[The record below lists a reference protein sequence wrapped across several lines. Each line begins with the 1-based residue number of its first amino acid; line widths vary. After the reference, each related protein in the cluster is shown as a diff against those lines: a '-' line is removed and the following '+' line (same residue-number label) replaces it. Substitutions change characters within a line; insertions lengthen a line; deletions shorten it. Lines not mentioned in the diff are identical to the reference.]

1 MKKSLLLVTACLL
14 LSKIGVS
21 QDAVKNVRFGI
32 RTTPSINWM
41 TPDNDKKIQ
50 KGGAMMKAG
59 IGLALEFK
67 LSDVASFQTGVDYTG
82 GGFKAKYGT
91 DTAYY
96 LYKDD
101 AIVEATVK
109 GDSINSPTATS
120 FLTSGGSYHRLASRT
135 YNIGYLNIPLTFKL
149 KTKDIGG
156 MTYFGQIGAN
166 LMIRMKA
173 RANDDV
179 YVSKLVSGVYKA
191 ETSITEFDKVDI
203 AKTVGLIT
211 GAANVGGGAEYNIS
225 GSTSLYASVHYQHY
239 FISSTKSDS
248 GYLIRSKT
256 ESNTTKVSEFPNVM
270 RMRQIVLAIGI
281 LF

>member
-14 LSKIGVS
+14 LSKIGMS
-21 QDAVKNVRFGI
+21 QVDKTVRFGI

-50 KGGAMMKAG
+50 RVGVMMKAG

-91 DTAYY
+91 DTAFY

-101 AIVEATVK
+101 AIVEATIK
-109 GDSINSPTATS
+109 GDSLNDPNGST
-120 FLTSGGSYHRLASRT
+120 FLTAGGSIHRLSERT

-149 KTKDIGG
+149 KTKDISGF
-156 MTYFGQIGAN
+156 TYFGQIGAN

-179 YVSKLVSGVYKA
+179 YVSKMVGGVYKD
-191 ETSITEFDKVDI
+191 ETSITEFNKVDI

-225 GSTSLYASVHYQHY
+225 GSTSLYASLHYQHY
-239 FISSTKSDS
+239 FISSTKADS

-256 ESNTTKVSEFPNVM
+256 ESNTTKLSEFPNVI

>member
-1 MKKSLLLVTACLL
+1 MKKSLLLIGACLL
-14 LSKIGVS
+14 FSKVGMS
-21 QDAVKNVRFGI
+21 QDTKNVRFGI
-32 RTTPSINWM
+32 RTTPTINWM
-41 TPDNDKKIQ
+41 TPDNEKKIQ
-50 KGGAMMKAG
+50 KVGVMMKAG

-91 DTAYY
+91 DTAFY

-101 AIVEATVK
+101 AIVEGTIK
-109 GDSINSPTATS
+109 GDSLNSPSALS
-120 FLTSGGSYHRLASRT
+120 FLTSGGSYHRLAERT

-156 MTYFGQIGAN
+156 FTYFGQIGAN
-166 LMIRMKA
+166 LMLRLKA

-179 YVSKLVSGVYKA
+179 YVTKVVAGIPKT

-225 GSTSLYASVHYQHY
+225 GSTSLYASIHYQHY
-239 FISSTKSDS
+239 FISSTKADS

-256 ESNTTKVSEFPNVM
+256 ENNSKKLSEFPNVM